1 MKTIEEITAA
11 MTAIANLS
19 DDELTE
25 EKIGEFDQL
34 EADLKAAQK
43 VASLRDRNKAYN
55 ATVVPAGVPAQRNGR
70 REPESVD
77 KAFNSFLRTGQPN
90 MDIAHLRAR
99 GRDSE
104 PMNAQ
109 SEGTPSAGGYLVP
122 DGFRTKL
129 VERMKAFGGIAGIA
143 EEFNT
148 TTGNPVEWPTVDDT
162 ANSGEIVAEAGTF
175 ASGADITFGTADLG
189 AYKYMSGG
197 ASNLPVRVSVELL
210 QDAAFDVES
219 LISRLLGTRI
229 GRVQA
234 SHLATGNG
242 SGQPLGLIYGLTPV
256 QNAANTALTVDDLI
270 TAIHSVDPAYRG
282 NARWVFNDNTAAV
295 IEKLKDSNGDL
306 LWLRSG
312 IGSML
317 TQSPE
322 GTQANLLGYPVTV
335 DQAMPDLDVDDS
347 TDHWGAFGDI
357 REGYVIRRVRDVTV
371 FVDPYGRAANGQVQF
386 HAWARMDATQQNT
399 NAYVALSGKS

>member
-1 MKTIEEITAA
+1 VRTIEEIMAA
-11 MTAIANLS
+11 MTAVVDGAPDRDLT
-19 DDELTE
+19 DDEITQYE
-25 EKIGEFDQL
+25 TL
-34 EADLKAAQK
+34 EAELRGAQ
-43 VASLRDRNKAYN
+43 RNQVIRERHAAYN
-55 ATVVPAGVPAQRNGR
+55 VVRTPAGVPAARAGGT
-70 REPESVD
+70 ETVD
-77 KAFNSFLRTGQPN
+77 QAFTAFLRTGQPN
-90 MDIAHLRAR
+90 QDIAHLQSR
-99 GRDSE
+99 GRDAV

-129 VERMKAFGGIAGIA
+129 VERMKAYGGIANLA

-148 TTGNPVEWPTVDDT
+148 TTGNSVEWPTVDDT

-210 QDAAFDVES
+210 QDAAFDVEG
-219 LISRLLGTRI
+219 LVSRLLGIRI

-234 SHLATGNG
+234 SHLATGSG
-242 SGQPLGLIYGLTPV
+242 VGQPLGLVTGLTPV

-282 NARWVFNDNTAAV
+282 NAQWVFNDNTAAV

-312 IGSML
+312 VQADL
-317 TQSPE
+317 TASPE
-322 GTQANLLGYPVTV
+322 GTQGRLLRYPVTI
-335 DQAMPDLDVDDS
+335 DQQMPDLDVDDS
-347 TDHWGAFGDI
+347 TDHFAAFGDI
-357 REGYVIRRVRDVTV
+357 KAGYVIRRVRDVTV
-371 FVDPYGRAANGQVQF
+371 FVDPYGRAANGQVQY
-386 HAWARMDATQQNT
+386 HAWARMDATQQDT
-399 NAYVALSGKS
+399 NAYVVLSGKS